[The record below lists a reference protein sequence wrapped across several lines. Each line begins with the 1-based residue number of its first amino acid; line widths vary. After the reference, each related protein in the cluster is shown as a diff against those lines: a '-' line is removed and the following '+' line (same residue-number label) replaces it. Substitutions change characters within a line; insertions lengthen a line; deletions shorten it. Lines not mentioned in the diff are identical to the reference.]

1 MGDLSFDLPT
11 VKMATGDFSQSHVIG
26 EGGFAVVYKV
36 LQNSNMTSFIHNSS
50 IIHAVNEVVSELGS
64 QLM

>member
-1 MGDLSFDLPT
+1 MVSKIQFCTDSACTADCPWSPAIGDRSFDLPT

-36 LQNSNMTSFIHNSS
+36 LQN
-50 IIHAVNEVVSELGS
+50 
-64 QLM
+64 